1 MEILLVAFIAG
12 IIGSIF
18 MDITELQLSKV
29 GISSGVKGAYIG
41 RWFHG
46 ILAGVFM
53 HQDISKT
60 KPIENEERIGQLFH
74 FIIGGGAVAL
84 LYPVFLYV
92 IGLEA
97 STNHLVL
104 GSVFGLLT
112 SLFPWFILMPS
123 FGWGV
128 FGSKTPFESKPI
140 ISPIISH
147 VPFGFGIGLTFFLY
161 FKIIAYLS

>member
-1 MEILLVAFIAG
+1 MEIWLISFIG
-12 IIGSIF
+12 GLIGSIL
-18 MDITELQLSKV
+18 MDITELQISKI

-46 ILAGVFM
+46 ILNGVFI

-60 KPIENEERIGQLFH
+60 KSIKNEKRIGQLFH

-84 LYPVFLYV
+84 LYPVFINI
-92 IGLEA
+92 IGLES
-97 STNHLVL
+97 STNHLLL

-123 FGWGV
+123 FGWGL

-140 ISPIISH
+140 ISPLISH
-147 VPFGFGIGLTFFLY
+147 VPFGFGIGLTYVLY
-161 FKIIAYLS
+161 YEFMA

>member
-1 MEILLVAFIAG
+1 LEIWLVSFVGG

-18 MDITELQLSKV
+18 MDVTELQISKV

-46 ILAGVFM
+46 ILGGIFI

-60 KPIENEERIGQLFH
+60 KPIKNEERIGQLFH

-84 LYPVFLYV
+84 LYPVFLII
-92 IGLEA
+92 IGLET
-97 STNHLVL
+97 STNHLIL
-104 GSVFGLLT
+104 GSLFGLLT

-123 FGWGV
+123 FGWGL

-140 ISPIISH
+140 ISPLISH
-147 VPFGFGIGLTFFLY
+147 VPFGFGIGLTYVLY
-161 FKIIAYLS
+161 YEILA

>member
-1 MEILLVAFIAG
+1 MSFIGG

-18 MDITELQLSKV
+18 MDITELQMSKV

-46 ILAGVFM
+46 ILNGVFI

-60 KPIENEERIGQLFH
+60 KPIKNEERIGQLFH

-84 LYPVFLYV
+84 LYPVFLSI
-92 IGLEA
+92 IGLES
-97 STNHLVL
+97 STNHLIL

-123 FGWGV
+123 FGWGL
-128 FGSKTPFESKPI
+128 FGSKTPFESRPI
-140 ISPIISH
+140 ISPVISH
-147 VPFGFGIGLTFFLY
+147 IPFGLGIGLTYVLY
-161 FKIIAYLS
+161 YDVMI

>member
-1 MEILLVAFIAG
+1 MEIWLVSFIGG

-18 MDITELQLSKV
+18 MDITELQISKF

-46 ILAGVFM
+46 ILSGVFM

-60 KPIENEERIGQLFH
+60 KPIKNEERIGQLFH
-74 FIIGGGAVAL
+74 FIVGGGMVAL
-84 LYPVFLYV
+84 FYPIFLYLM
-92 IGLEA
+92 GLETT
-97 STNHLVL
+97 TNHLFL

-123 FGWGV
+123 FGWGL
-128 FGSKTPFESKPI
+128 FGAKTPFESKPI

-147 VPFGFGIGLTFFLY
+147 IPFGLGIGITFVIY
-161 FKIIAYLS
+161 YEIIA